1 MKIPVMDY
9 TTQAGFKSLLIDF
22 YSTGKT
28 IHKETEALQYGFIS
42 SYI

>member
-9 TTQAGFKSLLIDF
+9 TTTIDF